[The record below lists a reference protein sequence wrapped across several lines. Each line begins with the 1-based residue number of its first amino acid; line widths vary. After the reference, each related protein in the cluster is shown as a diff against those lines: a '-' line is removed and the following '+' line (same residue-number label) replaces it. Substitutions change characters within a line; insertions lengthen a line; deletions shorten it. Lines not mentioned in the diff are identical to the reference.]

1 MKDII
6 KLTAVLTI
14 ISVAAALIIALA
26 YVKTKGTI
34 EEGQK
39 KEVETALNTVIPP
52 GSVLTEKTGDGSLT
66 PAQYWVASKGDDQ
79 FFIFKI
85 SSTGYSSDIIYLVSV
100 DTEGLIYGMTIMQ
113 QAETPGLGSRVQEVI
128 SKEYIWNGLFSKAE
142 KGNSWFTEQF
152 SGLNINNEIG
162 IDKSMGEWHKLQDKS
177 KDALRA
183 KNSITAITGSTISTR
198 AVTRGLE
205 VKARGYLKAIRG

>member
-34 EEGQK
+34 EDGQK
-39 KEVETALNTVIPP
+39 KAQETALDMVVPA
-52 GSVLTEKTGDGSLT
+52 GSVLTEKKGDGSLK
-66 PAQYWVASKGDDQ
+66 PAQYWEASKGDDQ
-79 FFIFKI
+79 FYIFKI

-100 DTEGLIYGMTIMQ
+100 DTEGLVYGMTIMQ

-142 KGNSWFTEQF
+142 KGNTWFTEQF
-152 SGLNINNEIG
+152 SGLNVNNEIG
-162 IDKSMGEWHKLQDKS
+162 IDKSMGEWHKLDGKS
-177 KDALRA
+177 KDALKA

-198 AVTRGLE
+198 AVTKGLE